1 MPWPLATTWPL
12 SVRVPPRGGA
22 PPRRR
27 PPSAARARQ
36 ASVLLSPLPQ
46 DYVRDDELPES
57 YDTRSLLGRDYTTV
71 SRSQNIVVCVVQI
84 FSDSSVT
91 LQDTKSAWSCAVGE
105 LLLFSLSTTIDA
117 ETL

>member
-1 MPWPLATTWPL
+1 
-12 SVRVPPRGGA
+12 
-22 PPRRR
+22 
-27 PPSAARARQ
+27 
-36 ASVLLSPLPQ
+36 
-46 DYVRDDELPES
+46 
-57 YDTRSLLGRDYTTV
+57 V